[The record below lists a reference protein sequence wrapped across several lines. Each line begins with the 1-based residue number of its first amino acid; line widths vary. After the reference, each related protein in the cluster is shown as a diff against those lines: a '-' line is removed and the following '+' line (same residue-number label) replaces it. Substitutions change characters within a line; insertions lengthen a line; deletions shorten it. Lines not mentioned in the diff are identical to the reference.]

1 MYALLKILH
10 LCMAVLTI
18 SGFIVRGAWML
29 SGSVNLDRKLV
40 RILPHIIDTVFLL
53 SGIGLIVLLQLPII
67 DSPWL
72 IAKLTALIVYIMLGT
87 IALRRGKTM
96 RVKAIA
102 FILALLTFTYIVG
115 VALSKSV
122 WSWMALA

>member
-29 SGSVNLDRKLV
+29 SGSANLDRKLV
-40 RILPHIIDTVFLL
+40 RVLPHIIDTVFLL

-67 DSPWL
+67 GSPWL

>member
-67 DSPWL
+67 GSPWL

>member
-29 SGSVNLDRKLV
+29 SGSVNLDCKLV

-67 DSPWL
+67 GSPWL

>member
-53 SGIGLIVLLQLPII
+53 SGIALIVLLQLPII

>member
-1 MYALLKILH
+1 
-10 LCMAVLTI
+10 MAVLTI

-67 DSPWL
+67 GSPWL

-102 FILALLTFTYIVG
+102 FVLALLTFAYIVG